1 MYAELS
7 SQFVN
12 FGTKSAAI
20 MLKHMETLLCS
31 SHTLWWTVS
40 IIMLS

>member
-1 MYAELS
+1 MYAELT

-20 MLKHMETLLCS
+20 MLKHMETLLCC
-31 SHTLWWTVS
+31 SHTLW
-40 IIMLS
+40 